1 MQDNGGFSMPSS
13 VGGITD
19 VLAGVLLGHP
29 GNDQSVAF
37 YLVLPGQWGAQL
49 GPVDG
54 GWGVAYGVEDGVG
67 H

>member
-1 MQDNGGFSMPSS
+1 MPSS
-13 VGGITD
+13 VSGITD
-19 VLAGVLLGHP
+19 VLARVLLGHP

-54 GWGVAYGVEDGVG
+54 GRRVAYGVEDGIG
-67 H
+67 Y